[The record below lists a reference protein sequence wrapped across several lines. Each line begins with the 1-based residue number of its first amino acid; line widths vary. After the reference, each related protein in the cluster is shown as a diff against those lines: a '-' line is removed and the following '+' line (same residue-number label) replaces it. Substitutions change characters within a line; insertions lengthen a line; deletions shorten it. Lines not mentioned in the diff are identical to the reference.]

1 MKCIE
6 GWPLRHRQYRSGE
19 WRRSYRRVSGLL
31 VRLARSGDLIDRPSP
46 ALLSLFHGLP
56 RGIPGFGL
64 DVVLGHRKL
73 YGLTRTRERF
83 RCLEVGNR
91 LSRSLTALTLFA
103 FRLCL
108 ANVVVQLDSSY

>member
-1 MKCIE
+1 MHRRMASSPQAV
-6 GWPLRHRQYRSGE
+6 PL
-19 WRRSYRRVSGLL
+19 WRVEKELSPRIGTFGQTGTL
-31 VRLARSGDLIDRPSP
+31 GDLIDRPSP

-64 DVVLGHRKL
+64 DVMLGHRKL

-108 ANVVVQLDSSY
+108 ANVVVQLELSY